1 MNHFAPRRSNALLRY
16 GAAPTF
22 VVAALY
28 LSFALRASFG
38 NPAWFFF
45 PAAVIA
51 ATWIG
56 GKGPGRVAVVLSTLT
71 VQYYFV
77 PPIGSLGINRHD
89 LPYFLIF
96 VVCEALASW
105 VISWRKDAEDAIRQ
119 ARDEL
124 EVRVAE
130 RTAELKDANKALLA
144 KMDEQQRT
152 QEDLQSTRT
161 ELARVVRI
169 TTIGELTTS
178 IAHEVNQPLAAVVA
192 NADACVAWLSL
203 QVPNLTEAR
212 AAAERAIQGATRAS
226 EVIARIRSLINKR
239 PPERIPVQLNIVI
252 EETSMLAASQAAKNC
267 VTISNE
273 LDPNLPCVVGDR
285 IQLQQVLFNLVM
297 NAMEAMSSISDR
309 PRELKIRSQVQDS
322 GQILVSVEDTGVGV
336 NAETMARLFEPFFTT
351 RAQGVG
357 FLSAARLSRRTADG
371 YGPIQVWVM
380 AQRFS
385 LLLNARR
392 QHGHEGSGTHRLCD
406 RRRSSNTRWDPE
418 PHPIN
423 WGSCRRIL
431 IAFGIPPG
439 EAIRGSLVSRTRR
452 PHARA
457 KWPRSAAATE

>member
-1 MNHFAPRRSNALLRY
+1 MSRFAPQKSNALLRY

-56 GKGPGRVAVVLSTLT
+56 GKGPGGVTVVLSTLT

-124 EVRVAE
+124 EIRVAE
-130 RTAELKDANKALLA
+130 RTIELKDANEALMV
-144 KMDEQQRT
+144 KMEEQRRT
-152 QEDLQSTRT
+152 QEALQTTRS

-169 TTIGELTTS
+169 TTIGELTAS

-192 NADACVAWLSL
+192 NADACVAWLNLQEPSL
-203 QVPNLTEAR
+203 SEAR

-226 EVIARIRSLINKR
+226 EVIARIRSLINKK
-239 PPERIPVQLNIVI
+239 PPERIPVQLNHLI
-252 EETSMLAASQAAKNC
+252 EETSMLAASQAARNG
-267 VTISNE
+267 VTISTE
-273 LDPNLPCVVGDR
+273 LDPNLPNVVGDK
-285 IQLQQVLFNLVM
+285 IQLQQVLFNLVT
-297 NAMEAMSSISDR
+297 NAIEAMSSVTDR

-322 GQILVSVEDTGVGV
+322 GQVLVSVEDNGVGV
-336 NAETMARLFEPFFTT
+336 YAEAMARLFEPFFTT
-351 RAQGVG
+351 RVQGVG
-357 FLSAARLSRRTADG
+357 MGLPISRSIIEAHGGRLWADSTLGKGTTFMFALQRAEAGSA
-371 YGPIQVWVM
+371 
-380 AQRFS
+380 
-385 LLLNARR
+385 
-392 QHGHEGSGTHRLCD
+392 
-406 RRRSSNTRWDPE
+406 
-418 PHPIN
+418 
-423 WGSCRRIL
+423 
-431 IAFGIPPG
+431 
-439 EAIRGSLVSRTRR
+439 
-452 PHARA
+452 
-457 KWPRSAAATE
+457 

>member
-1 MNHFAPRRSNALLRY
+1 
-16 GAAPTF
+16 
-22 VVAALY
+22 
-28 LSFALRASFG
+28 
-38 NPAWFFF
+38 
-45 PAAVIA
+45 
-51 ATWIG
+51 
-56 GKGPGRVAVVLSTLT
+56 
-71 VQYYFV
+71 
-77 PPIGSLGINRHD
+77 
-89 LPYFLIF
+89 
-96 VVCEALASW
+96 
-105 VISWRKDAEDAIRQ
+105 
-119 ARDEL
+119 
-124 EVRVAE
+124 
-130 RTAELKDANKALLA
+130 
-144 KMDEQQRT
+144 
-152 QEDLQSTRT
+152 
-161 ELARVVRI
+161 VRI

-252 EETSMLAASQAAKNC
+252 EETSMLAASQAAKNG

-357 FLSAARLSRRTADG
+357 MGLSISRSIIEAHGGRLWADS
-371 YGPIQVWVM
+371 
-380 AQRFS
+380 S
-385 LLLNARR
+385 LG
-392 QHGHEGSGTHRLCD
+392 HGSTFQFALEHAEA
-406 RRRSSNTRWDPE
+406 TR
-418 PHPIN
+418 
-423 WGSCRRIL
+423 
-431 IAFGIPPG
+431 A
-439 EAIRGSLVSRTRR
+439 
-452 PHARA
+452 
-457 KWPRSAAATE
+457 